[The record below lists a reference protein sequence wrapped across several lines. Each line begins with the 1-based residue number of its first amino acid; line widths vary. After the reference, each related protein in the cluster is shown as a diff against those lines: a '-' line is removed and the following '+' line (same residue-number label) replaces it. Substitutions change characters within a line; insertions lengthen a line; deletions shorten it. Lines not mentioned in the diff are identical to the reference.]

1 MRLFIGLD
9 ISKEQFFASFLN
21 SKLEQVLKPKQFK
34 RNQSGIKKFLNYV
47 KKTNLKP
54 SQINIAMESSSTYWE
69 LLAFTFDEIGF
80 KVYILNPSQVK
91 NFARAKLKK
100 AKTDKIDSNLIAEFL
115 VKMKPKPWNR
125 KNYEKTMALKQL
137 SRFRIKLLKISSS
150 LKNLNEANSQ
160 KFLPNPIVQKEISNL
175 LNQLDETVK
184 RIENEILKEIKSS
197 DELYQNFKAISS
209 IKGISKIASAV
220 IIAETHNLSNF
231 SKPQELVSFSGLAPG
246 VFQSGKIKQNQKTT
260 KKANKYLKS
269 TLFLCALSAV
279 RFNPKIKSFYT
290 NLISKGKPKK
300 VALIASAR
308 KLIIQCFYSVK
319 KKSTQNEFLT

>member
-47 KKTNLKP
+47 KKINLKP

-231 SKPQELVSFSGLAPG
+231 SKPQELVSFS
-246 VFQSGKIKQNQKTT
+246 FSI
-260 KKANKYLKS
+260 
-269 TLFLCALSAV
+269 
-279 RFNPKIKSFYT
+279 R
-290 NLISKGKPKK
+290 
-300 VALIASAR
+300 
-308 KLIIQCFYSVK
+308 
-319 KKSTQNEFLT
+319 